1 MIQHNFEQI
10 KQPLIAKPRILFA
23 QRYILMVKQFDVI
36 LMRVYQLSHFKMISD
51 NGCFGKST
59 AFGVTW
65 AKKIA
70 YRYVRRFCATVRQPH
85 SQWLSAT
92 KIILLF
98 QAV

>member
-1 MIQHNFEQI
+1 MIQHNFVQI
-10 KQPLIAKPRILFA
+10 KQPLIAKPRILCA
-23 QRYILMVKQFDVI
+23 QRCILIVKQFDVI

-51 NGCFGKST
+51 NDCFGKST

-65 AKKIA
+65 ATVA

-85 SQWLSAT
+85 SQRLSAT

>member
-1 MIQHNFEQI
+1 M
-10 KQPLIAKPRILFA
+10 
-23 QRYILMVKQFDVI
+23 KQFDVI
-36 LMRVYQLSHFKMISD
+36 LMRVYQLSYFKMISD

-65 AKKIA
+65 ATGIA
-70 YRYVRRFCATVRQPH
+70 YRYVRRFCATVQQPH
-85 SQWLSAT
+85 SQGLSAT

>member
-1 MIQHNFEQI
+1 MIQHNFVQI
-10 KQPLIAKPRILFA
+10 KQPLIAKPRILCA
-23 QRYILMVKQFDVI
+23 QRCILIVKQFDVI

-51 NGCFGKST
+51 NGCFGKSM
-59 AFGVTW
+59 AFAVTK
-65 AKKIA
+65 ATVA